1 MARGIVLLLS
11 LILLGTLTAFVIPT
25 IYFANQ
31 NAVDNNI
38 TVTGP
43 DSGSFAYFKT
53 MGDNIGIWIGTIS
66 PMTAYLILAF
76 AAILIVMFAFYR
88 IQSGA

>member
-1 MARGIVLLLS
+1 MARGIVLLIS
-11 LILLGTLTAFVIPT
+11 LILLGILCAMVIPT

-43 DSGSFAYFKT
+43 DSGAFEYFKT
-53 MGDNIGIWIGTIS
+53 MGDNIGIWIGS
-66 PMTAYLILAF
+66 LGPMTAYLIIAF
-76 AAILIVMFAFYR
+76 AAIIVVMLAFYKIR
-88 IQSGA
+88 SGA